1 MRGFIISLL
10 LTSMMFG
17 GYFSDNFLKF
27 STLYGS
33 ASVSSPIKP
42 KQTIEFTGSE
52 IAEETEDI
60 EYRGDAMWGD
70 ICVNRS
76 IEF

>member
-1 MRGFIISLL
+1 MRSFIISLL

-42 KQTIEFTGSE
+42 KQTIEFTGTE
-52 IAEETEDI
+52 ISEETEDI
-60 EYRGDAMWGD
+60 DYDY
-70 ICVNRS
+70 N
-76 IEF
+76 F

>member
-1 MRGFIISLL
+1 MRSFIISLL

-42 KQTIEFTGSE
+42 QETISFTGSE
-52 IAEETEDI
+52 IQEETT
-60 EYRGDAMWGD
+60 
-70 ICVNRS
+70 NRKS
-76 IEF
+76 ER